1 MALHDD
7 LLEQARHLALR
18 EPRRPRQASLRRA
31 VSAAYYAL
39 FHLLAAEGAGRFSP
53 IRPTM
58 LRARIRRA
66 FAHRNMQEVCRQ
78 FAAGSPN
85 ALAAQLLNEPLQRQL
100 RQVASAFA
108 ELQDARHDADYNL
121 ATTFTRIDVLQK
133 VDLTEQ
139 AFAAWRTV
147 RADSNASVFLAAL
160 LLQHQWR

>member
-1 MALHDD
+1 MAVYDD
-7 LLEQARHLALR
+7 LLEQARHLASR

-39 FHLLAAEGAGRFSP
+39 FHLLAAEGARQLSP
-53 IRPTM
+53 IRPAM

-78 FAAGSPN
+78 FAAGGPN
-85 ALAAQLLNEPLQRQL
+85 AVVTQLLDGPLQPEL
-100 RQVASAFA
+100 RQVANAFA

-121 ATTFTRIDVLQK
+121 ATTFARIDVLQK
-133 VDLTEQ
+133 VDLAEQ
-139 AFAAWRTV
+139 AFAAWRVV
-147 RADSNASVFLAAL
+147 RAEPHASVFLAAL